1 MRNLLGTHLG
11 HSGVYTMCNLLEDRY
26 GPISINSNLLC
37 IHCKAYIHV
46 IPLSPNNG
54 YLPPSPRRIYAI
66 GGNKLWTSAQNT

>member
-26 GPISINSNLLC
+26 GPCGINCNTLY

-54 YLPPSPRRIYAI
+54 YLLPPTR
-66 GGNKLWTSAQNT
+66 